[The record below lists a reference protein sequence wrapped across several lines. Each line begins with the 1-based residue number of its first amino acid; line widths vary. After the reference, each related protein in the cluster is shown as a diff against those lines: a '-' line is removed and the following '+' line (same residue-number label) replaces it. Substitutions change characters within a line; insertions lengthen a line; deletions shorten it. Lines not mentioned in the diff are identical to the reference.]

1 MTAQHGTAPAGDI
14 RIVGARENNLKDVSL
29 TIPRNRIT
37 VFTGLSGSGK
47 SSLAFGTV
55 AVEAQRQLYATF
67 NWFIRN
73 QLPRYGRPHVTAIE
87 NLTTPVVV
95 DQKPVGGNARSTV
108 GTMTDLLSTVRVL
121 FSRCAAPSLAPGGYS
136 FNDPQGM
143 CPTCEGLGQMR
154 QVDVDRV
161 LDRTKSLDEGAI
173 RLPTHKV
180 GGIDWQQYAGSGHFD
195 TAKRL
200 SEYTEDEWRMLLYGS
215 GGTVTVHSA
224 NTSTTLRY
232 EGVVARFA
240 RTNLKRDLS
249 TLSERA
255 RGNIEQFITL
265 GPCTDCRGTRL
276 GPDALAS
283 TIDGRTV
290 ADYSGM
296 EISELIRVLGA
307 IEDPVGSRIAAD
319 LREALGR
326 VEAIG
331 LGYLSL
337 DRPTGSLSGGEAQ
350 RLKMVRHLSSSLTGM
365 TYIFD
370 EPSTGLHPK
379 DVGRLGELMRAL
391 RDRGNTL
398 IVVEHDPDV
407 IAMADHVVDLGPKAG
422 PLGGEIVFTGTF
434 EGLRNADTVTGTALR
449 RCGSVKTEVRRP
461 TGKLS
466 VEGADLHNLKN
477 VTVAFP
483 TGVLT
488 AVTGVA
494 GSGKSS
500 LVTGAFREAHPN
512 AVFVDQSPVRASA
525 RSTPVSYLEA
535 MDPIR
540 KLFARANKVP
550 AGLFSFNSSG
560 ACGECQGRG
569 EIVTELAYMDPV
581 RLRCEACRGRRFHEE
596 VLEHRVRGASIADV
610 LEMTAGDAAG
620 FFTEP
625 DIAAR
630 IGRLV
635 DVGLSYLALGRS
647 LSTLSGGER
656 QRLKL
661 ASHLDRSEGVYV
673 LDEPTTGLHMADVD
687 GLVVLLDRLV
697 EQGNT
702 VIVVEHNLDVVR
714 QADWVV
720 DLGPGGGRHGGEVVF
735 TGTPQELLEAPR
747 SATGEHLRRYCA
759 T

>member
-1 MTAQHGTAPAGDI
+1 MTAPHDTAADGDI

-29 TIPRNRIT
+29 TIPKNRIT

-73 QLPRYGRPHVTAIE
+73 QLPRYGRPHVTSIE
-87 NLTTPVVV
+87 NLTAPVVV

-121 FSRCAAPSLAPGGYS
+121 FSRCATPALPPGGYS

-143 CPTCEGLGQMR
+143 CPVCEGLGQMR
-154 QVDVDRV
+154 QVDIDRV
-161 LDRTKSLDEGAI
+161 LDRAKSLDEGAI

-180 GGIDWQQYAGSGHFD
+180 GGIDWQQYANSGHFD
-195 TAKRL
+195 TAKPL
-200 SEYTEDEWRMLLYGS
+200 ADYTEDEWHTLLYGS

-224 NTSTTLRY
+224 NTSTTLKY
-232 EGVVARFA
+232 EGVIARFA

-249 TLSERA
+249 TLGERA
-255 RGNIEQFITL
+255 RANIEQFITL
-265 GPCTDCRGTRL
+265 GPCADCGGSRL
-276 GPDALAS
+276 GPDARAS
-283 TIDGRTV
+283 VIDGRTV

-296 EISELIRVLGA
+296 EISELIQVLAG
-307 IEDPVGSRIAAD
+307 IDDPVGSRIAAD

-350 RLKMVRHLSSSLTGM
+350 RLKTVRHLSGGLTGM
-365 TYIFD
+365 TYLFD

-407 IAMADHVVDLGPKAG
+407 IAMADHVVDLGPQAG

-434 EGLRNADTVTGTALR
+434 EELCAADTVTGTALR
-449 RCGSVKTEVRRP
+449 RRGSVKSEVRRP

-466 VEGADLHNLKN
+466 VEGADLHNLKK
-477 VTVAFP
+477 VSVAFP

-500 LVTGAFREAHPN
+500 LVTGAFRQAHPD

-535 MDPIR
+535 MDPVR
-540 KLFARANKVP
+540 KLFAKANKVS
-550 AGLFSFNSSG
+550 ASLFSFNSSG
-560 ACGECQGRG
+560 ACGVCQGRG

-581 RLRCEACRGRRFHEE
+581 RLRCEACQGRRFHEE

-625 DIAAR
+625 DIASR

-687 GLVVLLDRLV
+687 ALVALLDRLV

-714 QADWVV
+714 RADWVV

-735 TGTPQELLEAPR
+735 TGTPRELLETPD
-747 SATGEHLRRYCA
+747 SATGEHLRRYC
-759 T
+759 TT